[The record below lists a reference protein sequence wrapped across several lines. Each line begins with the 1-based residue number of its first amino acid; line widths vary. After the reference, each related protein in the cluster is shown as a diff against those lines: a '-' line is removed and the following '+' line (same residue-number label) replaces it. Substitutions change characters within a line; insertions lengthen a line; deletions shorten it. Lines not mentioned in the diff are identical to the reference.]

1 MCERSAGYGG
11 SVSPGS
17 RTLPHTY
24 PHLRAASRAACSSSS
39 LSRMVSLTDR
49 SSVSRASATWRG
61 QGLQG
66 FKEGWRAQLHPEQG
80 KEVPRASAPC
90 QKRMG
95 VRREMI
101 IRDRISCDT
110 IRDPVSCDAM
120 SAAFFKRHCSPYA
133 YPSRCYPL
141 QILTCS
147 ASLTSVTSVTGLPP
161 RCACIS
167 WAAWRAC
174 STAACIA
181 RSCFSSGDTR

>member
-1 MCERSAGYGG
+1 MG
-11 SVSPGS
+11 PGS
-17 RTLPHTY
+17 LILHPPQRIHTCVPRPVPH
-24 PHLRAASRAACSSSS
+24 AAPVLS
-39 LSRMVSLTDR
+39 LAWFRSLTAAP
-49 SSVSRASATWRG
+49 S
-61 QGLQG
+61 QGLRQPG
-66 FKEGWRAQLHPEQG
+66 GGKGYKEGWRAQLHPEQG

-120 SAAFFKRHCSPYA
+120 SAAFFKRHCSPYS
-133 YPSRCYPL
+133 YPSRRYPL
-141 QILTCS
+141 QTLTCS

-181 RSCFSSGDTR
+181 RSCFSSGDTRWPPPL